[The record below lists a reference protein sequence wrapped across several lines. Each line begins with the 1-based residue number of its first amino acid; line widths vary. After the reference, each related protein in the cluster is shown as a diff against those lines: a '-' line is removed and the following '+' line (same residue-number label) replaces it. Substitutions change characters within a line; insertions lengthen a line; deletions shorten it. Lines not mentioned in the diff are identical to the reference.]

1 MPAFAGAAAMA
12 DGHNGTAVLEV
23 QGLTKHFPVRG
34 GLLPGLLSERRFVS
48 AVDGVS
54 FSIGPGE
61 SFGLV
66 GESGCGKSTTARL
79 IMRLIEPDRGS
90 IRLRGVELTS
100 LSEAELRPHRR
111 EMQIVFQNPYASLDP
126 RMTVEQIVAEPLLTH
141 HLVPRRQVRGRVME
155 LLHAVGLNPYH
166 LGRYPHQFSG
176 GQRQRIGLARALAAG
191 PRLLIA
197 DEPVSALDVSIQAQ
211 IIGLIQDL
219 QEQYHLSLLFISHN
233 LSVVKYLCSRVGVMY
248 LGRLVEVGTAEEVF
262 ERPRHPYTRALLS
275 AIPEPT
281 VEQPRERI
289 ILSGDVPSP
298 VNVPRGCRFNTRCP
312 YAERICREQEPVLSD
327 LGHGQRVACH
337 LVAQGRL

>member
-298 VNVPRGCRFNTRCP
+298 VNVPRSCRFNTRCP